1 MPSGQKKDGQQQD
14 NVIPIRPSLPSPP
27 PPSRPRLLARLT
39 ARTTRSRLAAC
50 EAELAAMQR
59 CLLAAVEHAGY
70 RMPS

>member
-1 MPSGQKKDGQQQD
+1 MDDTTRPPLFLVPSSPA
-14 NVIPIRPSLPSPP
+14 IPP
-27 PPSRPRLLARLT
+27 RPRLLARLT

-59 CLLAAVEHAGY
+59 CLLAATEHAGL